1 MAVKRDAYRFKDGV
15 TDLSAKTF
23 NQIFSDLDARL
34 HSLEQLGV
42 TWKDAVFELQQ
53 FGLERINGALA
64 PVLEQMTSDVAEL
77 NTQRTSFLAWWDS
90 VKEDVVDIHAA
101 AAAMQLALAEITA
114 KVDGFEAVL
123 AAGLATKADKETT
136 DAAIIALEDVPF
148 AYQRGVTLPSIKGY
162 SVAADRAV
170 LVWPRVR
177 VVDRDTGI
185 AHVIPAT
192 ALNINS
198 PLVWDDGQ
206 YATAANRAGRNFCL
220 YLLSDGTLLLS
231 ANSIAPIGHTTVN
244 SLKIGGFHC
253 MCVSVGTISGHR
265 LTGFVA
271 GDILPDSV
279 WDLMHRPSCAP
290 SGMVYSQEADIWVDI
305 YLQSGTGAN
314 TASVYGATITNE
326 RDWMDFVDDLAAVG
340 KRLLSDPEFQVIASG
355 SNEKT
360 SIAGSADP
368 ITTGG
373 HIDTAGRRMISNIGC
388 EDCCGALWQWTGE
401 QSYATNSATFT
412 FSWFELPGGKGSIYK
427 QGGTFGDVKLLA
439 GGSWLNGTNCGSR
452 SRSASDYRWA
462 TSAYIGARGC
472 ARSHT

>member
-1 MAVKRDAYRFKDGV
+1 MSNPYYSNTGYPQFRAPGKSEDMRAELKRIEGGMDRLPDPIMPNQPVFGNASGTGMTMKDKE
-15 TDLSAKTF
+15 SAKALL
-23 NQIFSDLDARL
+23 DLD
-34 HSLEQLGV
+34 
-42 TWKDAVFELQQ
+42 
-53 FGLERINGALA
+53 
-64 PVLEQMTSDVAEL
+64 
-77 NTQRTSFLAWWDS
+77 
-90 VKEDVVDIHAA
+90 
-101 AAAMQLALAEITA
+101 
-114 KVDGFEAVL
+114 KVDNTADGDKPISTATT
-123 AAGLATKADKETT
+123 AALATKADKDVTE
-136 DAAIIALEDVPF
+136 AAIIALEDVPF
-148 AYQRGVTLPSIKGY
+148 AYQRGATLPSIKGY

-177 VVDRDTGI
+177 VVDHGTGI

-192 ALNINS
+192 ELNINS

-231 ANSIAPIGHTTVN
+231 TNSIAPIGHTTVN

-253 MCVSVGTISGHR
+253 LCVSVGTISGHR

-271 GDILPDSV
+271 GDILPNSV

-314 TASVYGATITNE
+314 TASVYGGTITNT
-326 RDWMDFVDDLAAVG
+326 RNWMDFVDDLAAVS

-360 SIAGSADP
+360 NIAGSANP
-368 ITTGG
+368 IATGG

-388 EDCCGALWQWTGE
+388 EDCCGVLWQWISE
-401 QSYATNSATFT
+401 QSYGTNSATYT
-412 FSWFELPGGKGSIYK
+412 FSYFDLPGGKGSIYK
-427 QGGTFGDVKLLA
+427 QGGNIGDVKLLA
-439 GGSWLNGTNCGSR
+439 GGSWVTGANCGSR
-452 SRSASDYRWA
+452 SRYANSPRWG
-462 TSAYIGARGC
+462 TYVDGGARGC

>member
-1 MAVKRDAYRFKDGV
+1 MSNPYYNNTGYPQFRAPGKSEDMRAELKRVEGGLDRLPDPIMPNQPVFGNASGTGMVMKGKADAKALLELDQV
-15 TDLSAKTF
+15 DNTADADKPISTDTA
-23 NQIFSDLDARL
+23 A
-34 HSLEQLGV
+34 
-42 TWKDAVFELQQ
+42 
-53 FGLERINGALA
+53 ALA
-64 PVLEQMTSDVAEL
+64 TKAGAAD
-77 NTQRTSFLAWWDS
+77 T
-90 VKEDVVDIHAA
+90 AA
-101 AAAMQLALAEITA
+101 A
-114 KVDGFEAVL
+114 L
-123 AAGLATKADKETT
+123 AAKADAAETTAALATKADKETT
-136 DAAIIALEDVPF
+136 EAAIIALEDVPF
-148 AYQRGVTLPSIKGY
+148 AYQRGATLPSIKGY

-192 ALNINS
+192 TLNINS

-220 YLLSDGTLLLS
+220 YLLTDGTLLLS

-253 MCVSVGTISGHR
+253 VCVSVGTISGHR

-314 TASVYGATITNE
+314 TASVYGGTITDTRN
-326 RDWMDFVDDLAAVG
+326 WMDFVDDLAAVS

-360 SIAGSADP
+360 NIAGSADP

-388 EDCCGALWQWTGE
+388 EDCCGVLWQWTGE
-401 QSYATNSATFT
+401 QSYATDSAAFA
-412 FSWFELPGGKGSIYK
+412 FSMFELPGGKGSIYK
-427 QGGTFGDVKLLA
+427 QGGNIGNVNLLA
-439 GGSWLNGTNCGSR
+439 GGCWDDGANCGSR
-452 SRSASDYRWA
+452 SRSAYNSRW
-462 TSAYIGARGC
+462 SAHGSIGARGC

>member
-1 MAVKRDAYRFKDGV
+1 MSNPYYSNTGYPQFRAPGKSDDMRAELKRIEGGMERLPDPIMPNQPVFGNASGTGMTMKDKE
-15 TDLSAKTF
+15 SAKALLGLDKVDNT
-23 NQIFSDLDARL
+23 SDADKPISTETAAEFASTQADLATKADAAA
-34 HSLEQLGV
+34 
-42 TWKDAVFELQQ
+42 TTA
-53 FGLERINGALA
+53 ALA
-64 PVLEQMTSDVAEL
+64 TKAD
-77 NTQRTSFLAWWDS
+77 
-90 VKEDVVDIHAA
+90 AA
-101 AAAMQLALAEITA
+101 ATTAA
-114 KVDGFEAVL
+114 
-123 AAGLATKADKETT
+123 LATKADKAETE
-136 DAAIIALEDVPF
+136 AAIIALEDVPF

-177 VVDRDTGI
+177 VVDHDTGI

-192 ALNINS
+192 TIDINS

-220 YLLSDGTLLLS
+220 YLLTDGTLLLS

-253 MCVSVGTISGHR
+253 VCVSVGTISGHR

-290 SGMVYSQEADIWVDI
+290 SGMVYSQEAGIWVDI

-314 TASVYGATITNE
+314 TASVYGGTITHTRN
-326 RDWMDFVDDLAAVG
+326 WMDFVDDLAAVS

-355 SNEKT
+355 SNEQT
-360 SIAGSADP
+360 NIAGSANP

-388 EDCCGALWQWTGE
+388 EDCCGVLWQWTGE
-401 QSYATNSATFT
+401 QSYATDSATFA
-412 FSWFELPGGKGSIYK
+412 FSMFELPGGKGSIYK
-427 QGGTFGDVKLLA
+427 QDGNIGDVKLLA
-439 GGSWLNGTNCGSR
+439 GGDWSNGTACGSR
-452 SRSASDYRWA
+452 SRYARISRWFTYA
-462 TSAYIGARGC
+462 TFGARGC